1 MLAAKKSTLSDRLTF
16 EKTKSEI
23 EFPDLLG
30 VQIEAF
36 QSFIQENVPEDEREN
51 LGLQEVFTNVFPLE
65 DPHRNYVF
73 EYKSYFLGL
82 AKYTPEE
89 CMDRGLTYSVPLKV
103 RLVLHITNED
113 DRSKYDQSIEQEV
126 YFGNIPMMTKKGTFV
141 INGAERVIV
150 SQLQRSPGVFFDQSI
165 HPNGT
170 KLYQGR
176 IIPFRGSWVD
186 FTTDINDCIFCII
199 DRRRKFPV
207 TMLLRTLGYSTNAD
221 IFKAFNCTQELK
233 INSKDIDSAIGST
246 VVEDIIDH
254 QTGEIF
260 MEGGSELDEKG
271 IDDLKKA
278 KIKSIEIVNPN
289 KDFHSMM
296 LLNTMTKDPSKNTEE
311 ALNIVYQLL
320 RSGEPPNLETA
331 QKFIERIFF
340 NPKKYD
346 LGEVG
351 RYRLNQQLS
360 LIHI

>member
-1 MLAAKKSTLSDRLTF
+1 LAAANSTYYNRESF

-23 EFPDLLG
+23 EFPDLLD

-36 QSFIQENVPEDEREN
+36 QSFIQENIPEDERID
-51 LGLQEVFTNVFPLE
+51 LGLQEVFNNVFPLE

-103 RLVLHITNED
+103 RLILHITNED

-221 IFKAFNCTQELK
+221 IFKAFNCTKELK
-233 INSKDIDSAIGST
+233 INSKEVSNAIGST
-246 VVEDIIDH
+246 IVEDIIDH
-254 QTGEIF
+254 
-260 MEGGSELDEKG
+260 
-271 IDDLKKA
+271 KKA
-278 KIKSIEIVNPN
+278 KYSW
-289 KDFHSMM
+289 
-296 LLNTMTKDPSKNTEE
+296 
-311 ALNIVYQLL
+311 
-320 RSGEPPNLETA
+320 R
-331 QKFIERIFF
+331 
-340 NPKKYD
+340 
-346 LGEVG
+346 EV
-351 RYRLNQQLS
+351 LS
-360 LIHI
+360 